1 MSSQMIFLLAGLAIL
16 LICLLVKKITGST
29 VFPFAMTVLAADK
42 PISTREGKL
51 FSYGVEADAVIYHGA
66 LVVLHDGYARQ
77 GGVATDYIAVGI
89 AKKSVDATGLSSGDE
104 TIEVEEGIFLFENSE
119 AGDAIGITEI
129 GKVCFIVDDQTV
141 AKTSGTNTRSVAGYV
156 RDVTD
161 DGVFVEVRNTHSAD
175 GDLVAANNL
184 SDVASAA
191 TTRANIG
198 ANKVVLQI
206 PVATLVGTGVYR
218 VVSPVAG
225 NITKIWSV
233 IDGVLTVGNATL
245 TGKIGATA
253 ITSGEITIT
262 QEGSAAGDVDSAT
275 PSALN
280 TVTAGDVVSVTVGGT
295 NATASGAMVS
305 ILIET

>member
-1 MSSQMIFLLAGLAIL
+1 MDSQIVFLLAALVVFLG
-16 LICLLVKKITGST
+16 CLLVKKVTGT
-29 VFPFAMTVLAADK
+29 GVFPFALTVLAADK
-42 PISTREGKL
+42 PISSRESKL

-77 GGVATDYIAVGI
+77 GGTATDYIAAGI
-89 AKKSVDATGLSSGDE
+89 AKKSVDASGLSSGDE
-104 TIEVEEGIFLFENSE
+104 VIEVEEGTFLFENSE
-119 AGDAIGITEI
+119 GGDEITITEI

-161 DGVFVEVRNTHSAD
+161 DGVFVEVRNTQSAD

-191 TTRANIG
+191 TARANIG

-206 PVATLVGTGVYR
+206 PVETLVGTGVYR

-233 IDGVLTVGNATL
+233 IDGALSTGNATL

-253 ITSGEITIT
+253 ITDGAITIT

-280 TVTAGDVVSVTVGGT
+280 TVAAGDVVSVTVGGT